1 MLTANDSKEMDIE
14 QAQWGDSAAPNFDF
28 WVQPGYSNYE
38 LFNLPY
44 TTLDTTF
51 LINWQPTYVQFS
63 VIEGSKLM
71 ESWTCDQARNAS
83 GVHAIMNLWQS
94 NGPPSNGQPVE
105 VVFKSFEFTPDS
117 TAAQT
122 PPQVNSTVPGA
133 PTSLSATPSSG
144 SVTLSWTAPT
154 SNGGSAITG
163 YAIYRGTSSGAET
176 LLTTV
181 PSTTQSY
188 ADTTVI
194 AGTTYYYEVVAVNS
208 IGTSALS
215 SEVSAVVTA
224 TTGHSPPGHRR

>member
-1 MLTANDSKEMDIE
+1 MKHVSGYANFANTAQQVWVDSNGYLHLEVSDVSGSWKNAEVVSQNACGYGNYTWVTQGVQDINKNVVLGMFPFLLTANDSKEMDIE

-94 NGPPSNGQPVE
+94 NGPPSNRQPVE

-154 SNGGSAITG
+154 SNGG
-163 YAIYRGTSSGAET
+163 
-176 LLTTV
+176 
-181 PSTTQSY
+181 
-188 ADTTVI
+188 
-194 AGTTYYYEVVAVNS
+194 
-208 IGTSALS
+208 
-215 SEVSAVVTA
+215 
-224 TTGHSPPGHRR
+224 